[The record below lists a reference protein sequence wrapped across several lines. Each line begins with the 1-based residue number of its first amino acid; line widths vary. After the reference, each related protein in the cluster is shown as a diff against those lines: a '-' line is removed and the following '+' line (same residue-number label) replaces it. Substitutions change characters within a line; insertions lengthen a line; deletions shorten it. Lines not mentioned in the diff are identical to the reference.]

1 MLQLQLLR
9 VRIKNKGKNI
19 APVFCKYDDNN
30 NSELQL
36 ATKMIE
42 EFEESLKKKEKKWVL
57 KERVTVLE
65 SQYDDYKLVRGFY
78 ALLERRCEFDS
89 TRSIT
94 EGINIVGGSKTS
106 KTTTNN
112 GIFDINIAATTS
124 TIQPFIIRRGLFEES
139 SKRGFALTDFERTQI
154 METVA
159 SRFGLST
166 DDMAGDMWSD
176 LEENMILSQF
186 YKITPE
192 QLIAWY
198 NLSLMQTLLFNCT
211 KLEFSVYGGSNWK
224 RVLRDVKRFGLMY
237 NLLQQQ
243 QQEQQQP
250 KEDQQVN
257 NIHDTWDTAAFEIQS
272 KNDVIIVCSIDGPL
286 SIFKLTDRYGT
297 AIAKLLPSI
306 VSAETWSIKA
316 WIVRKTISAGK
327 KMYEFEMSNK
337 ESPLL
342 LDPYRRHEAKEH
354 NNWKEDFHNYNASS
368 ASIYFDSSVEEK
380 FASKFEQSESG
391 WKLIREPDPL
401 VLSNGKA
408 LIPDFMFEKYG
419 KRIYLEI
426 VGFWTKEY
434 LEKKLQKITDV
445 SMIHNNNKID
455 FLIAINNDYYTT
467 PNSINNNK
475 GKLSNAHALSTFI
488 DRNHLILYKNDNV
501 PLRPIL
507 EYLKSVELEIVEKFA
522 SHNYNNLLMDL
533 DHIIANNANNG
544 IISINEI
551 AKKYNIPVES
561 ALRITRSHEETINDK
576 GDDNDNGYTI
586 ADKYL
591 ILKSKAK
598 RLELL
603 LEGISKFNDACL
615 IFSKNNI
622 PESCYTDL
630 LSKLGFDIIW
640 KGIDSTSATIERK
653 KS

>member
-1 MLQLQLLR
+1 MHND
-9 VRIKNKGKNI
+9 VNI
-19 APVFCKYDDNN
+19 D
-30 NSELQL
+30 EMQL
-36 ATKMIE
+36 ATDMIE
-42 EFEESLKKKEKKWVL
+42 EFKESCKKR
-57 KERVTVLE
+57 ERKGLLRESVTLLE
-65 SQYDDYKLVRGFY
+65 SQYADYKLVRGFY
-78 ALLERRCEFDS
+78 TLLERRCVFS
-89 TRSIT
+89 SVSSSIARSISS
-94 EGINIVGGSKTS
+94 NAR
-106 KTTTNN
+106 NN
-112 GIFDINIAATTS
+112 NKATATVDP
-124 TIQPFIIRRGLFEES
+124 IIIRRHLFQES
-139 SKRGFALTDFERTQI
+139 SKRGFALTDFERQEIIRTI
-154 METVA
+154 A
-159 SRFGLST
+159 SRMTISA
-166 DDMAGDMWSD
+166 DDLEDNMWSD
-176 LEENMILSQF
+176 LDENMVLEQFDTLS
-186 YKITPE
+186 PE

-211 KLEFSVYGGSNWK
+211 KLEFCVHGGSNWK
-224 RVLRDVKRFGLMY
+224 RVLRNVKRLGLMY
-237 NLLQQQ
+237 NLQYQK
-243 QQEQQQP
+243 QP
-250 KEDQQVN
+250 KINSQLDGN
-257 NIHDTWDTAAFEIQS
+257 GSSTTNIAADRYAAIEENS
-272 KNDVIIVCSIDGPL
+272 TVINCSVDGPL

-297 AIAKLLPSI
+297 SIAKLLPSI
-306 VSAETWSIKA
+306 ISTETWSLKA
-316 WIVRKTISAGK
+316 WIMKKTMSSGK
-327 KMYEFEMSNK
+327 KIYEFEVSNIEAPSLAGAPYYDRENNNKDK
-337 ESPLL
+337 EGFSVFTGISTP
-342 LDPYRRHEAKEH
+342 
-354 NNWKEDFHNYNASS
+354 
-368 ASIYFDSSVEEK
+368 YFDSSVEEK
-380 FASKFEQSESG
+380 FASKFEQFANG
-391 WKLIREPDPL
+391 WKLVREPDPL
-401 VLSNGKA
+401 IASNGKA
-408 LIPDFMFEKYG
+408 LIADFMFEKYG
-419 KRIYLEI
+419 RRIYLEI

-561 ALRITRSHEETINDK
+561 ALRITRSHEETMNDK